1 MKRRDLIRHI
11 EKMGCILIRHGGG
24 GKHDWYQ
31 NPKTKTS
38 QPGMIWMGSIWMVYM
53 DGVVYGWGR
62 TLISDYI
69 IDNKRQFLQSC
80 LP

>member
-24 GKHDWYQ
+24 KHDWYQ

-38 QPGMIWMGSIWMVYM
+38 QPVPRHNEIKEY
-53 DGVVYGWGR
+53 
-62 TLISDYI
+62 LAKHI
-69 IDNKRQFLQSC
+69 IKMLEN
-80 LP
+80 